1 MTMTAS
7 MRPVGN
13 QAKTVSIKPNRKRKI
28 FDKVDAARR
37 EDRPAAG
44 AGKGRWR
51 RCYLCCPVAEEA
63 AALSTLRRR
72 LVPRGLTLPC
82 AAVDLQ
88 SEVWRKSSRMT
99 ASSRR
104 CTARGW
110 TGGRGWQGSFAA
122 ALLPLLPCSQRSCG
136 SGPHFGAADASEPHS
151 ALCSRRFTI

>member
-1 MTMTAS
+1 MTAS

-110 TGGRGWQGSFAA
+110 TGGRRPGLARIVGGGAA
-122 ALLPLLPCSQRSCG
+122 TSVAHP
-136 SGPHFGAADASEPHS
+136 AADASPLGHLPH
-151 ALCSRRFTI
+151 FQP